1 MQSSNNVPR
10 CRGPLNQPGQLWAYL
25 ALGSLAVS
33 AVVLLLAAF
42 WPGQWQAQA
51 LRDILLLGYAMPA
64 LAAVGSWRASVWQAR
79 QGAAADA
86 FDDAQYLLMVFWAV
100 AAGAVAIAHGWAGT
114 PWVTGNVHA
123 GFSLV
128 VGTGA
133 LAPVAA
139 VALAPQALRRQS

>member
-1 MQSSNNVPR
+1 MQSFNNVPR
-10 CRGPLNQPGQLWAYL
+10 RRVPLNQPGQLWAYL
-25 ALGSLAVS
+25 AAGGLALS

-51 LRDILLLGYAMPA
+51 LRDILLLGYAVPA
-64 LAAVGSWRASVWQAR
+64 LAALGSWRASLRQTQ
-79 QGAAADA
+79 QGAAAGPY
-86 FDDAQYLLMVFWAV
+86 DDAQYLLMVFWTV
-100 AAGAVAIAHGWAGT
+100 AAGAIAIAHGWAGT

-139 VALAPQALRRQS
+139 AALAPQALRRHS